1 MTQHLMNHWSAMIQ
15 SLDSSGRF
23 DDAVSSMSRIS
34 LNYDMLVLI
43 CVTGGSPPLK
53 DTTIAY

>member
-1 MTQHLMNHWSAMIQ
+1 MIQ